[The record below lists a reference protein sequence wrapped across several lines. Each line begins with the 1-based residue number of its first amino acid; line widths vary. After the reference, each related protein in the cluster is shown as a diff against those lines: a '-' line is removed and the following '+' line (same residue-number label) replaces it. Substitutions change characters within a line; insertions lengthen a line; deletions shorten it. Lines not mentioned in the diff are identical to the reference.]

1 MLHSHQ
7 LSGPQVLQT
16 VEGTLQDLQKA
27 NSITQ
32 LLADLVGS
40 LPPCREL
47 VGRTVDESVAPVI
60 LLLVWS
66 LDCLVVGVVA
76 VLEVLKSS
84 VFPSFLYNVSD
95 CAVQLPSFPV
105 LLSLLFEDYWFSIQS
120 ETQWGVQLTAE
131 YKQVG

>member
-1 MLHSHQ
+1 M
-7 LSGPQVLQT
+7 
-16 VEGTLQDLQKA
+16 
-27 NSITQ
+27 ITQ

-40 LPPCREL
+40 LPPFGEL
-47 VGRTVDESVAPVI
+47 VSRTVDECEAPVI
-60 LLLVWS
+60 LLRVWS

-76 VLEVLKSS
+76 VLEVKGS

-105 LLSLLFEDYWFSIQS
+105 LLRLLFEDYWFSIQS
-120 ETQWGVQLTAE
+120 EIKWGVQLTAE